1 MPISARRLGQLLS
14 NEALHLVVMPTE
26 ACNFR
31 CFYCYEDFLV
41 GRMPP
46 KVVRGLERLLETR
59 APSLDHLTI
68 SWFGGE
74 PLLERDLVL
83 GLLEHVAR
91 LRARHPRL
99 ALESDITTNAWHL
112 DRPLFE
118 RMLALGV
125 ATWQISFDGPKEIH
139 DRRRKRADGR
149 GTFDRIWSN
158 VRALREVEG
167 EFEIRLRVHVDREN
181 REHLPRF
188 LDQCREAFGEDP
200 RFRMFL
206 RPLSRLG
213 GPNDARIA
221 ILAEEESD
229 ALACA
234 RAQAEERGLGLLAFE
249 KEGEICHAA
258 WGNSFVVRADGRLS
272 KCTVALAH
280 PQNDIGRLL
289 EDGTLEIDAPK
300 TRPWMRG
307 LVSGRELE
315 LLCPMIG
322 LAESAPARVGAKLES
337 TALQG

>member
-1 MPISARRLGQLLS
+1 MALSARRLSEALS
-14 NEALHLVVMPTE
+14 NASLHLVVMPTE

-46 KVVRGLERLLETR
+46 AVVRGLERLLETR
-59 APSLDHLTI
+59 APALEHLSL

-83 GLLEHVAR
+83 LLLEHVAR
-91 LRARHPRL
+91 LRGLHPGL
-99 ALESDITTNAWHL
+99 GFESDITTNAWHL

-118 RMLALGV
+118 RMVALGV
-125 ATWQISFDGPKEIH
+125 SVWQISFDGPKEIH
-139 DRRRKRADGR
+139 DLRRKRADGR
-149 GTFDRIWSN
+149 GTFDRIWTN
-158 VRALREVEG
+158 VRALRDVEG
-167 EFEIRLRVHVDREN
+167 EFEVRLRVHVDREN

-188 LDQCREAFGEDP
+188 LDQCREAFAGDP
-200 RFRMFL
+200 RFRLFL

-221 ILAEEESD
+221 VLADEEGD

-234 RAQAEERGLGLLAFE
+234 RAQAKERGLRLLAPE
-249 KEGEICHAA
+249 LEGEICHAA

-280 PQNDIGRLL
+280 PRNDIGWLR
-289 EDGTLEIDAPK
+289 EDGTLEIDAPRA
-300 TRPWMRG
+300 RPWMRG
-307 LVSGRELE
+307 LVSGREIE

-322 LAESAPARVGAKLES
+322 LADAAPARG
-337 TALQG
+337 

>member
-1 MPISARRLGQLLS
+1 MSLSARRLGEALS
-14 NEALHLVVMPTE
+14 NASLHLVVMPTE

-41 GRMPP
+41 GRMPRS
-46 KVVRGLERLLETR
+46 VVRGLERLLELR
-59 APSLDHLTI
+59 APSLEHLTI

-83 GLLEHVAR
+83 GLLEHVAG
-91 LRARHPRL
+91 LRAIHPRL
-99 ALESDITTNAWHL
+99 AFESDITTNAWHL

-125 ATWQISFDGPKEIH
+125 TVWQISFDGPKEIH
-139 DRRRKRADGR
+139 DLRRKRADGR

-158 VRALREVEG
+158 VRALRDAKG
-167 EFEIRLRVHVDREN
+167 GFEIRLRVHVDREN

-188 LDQCREAFGEDP
+188 LDQCREMFGDDP

-213 GPNDARIA
+213 GPNDASIA
-221 ILAEEESD
+221 ILADEEAG

-234 RAQAEERGLGLLAFE
+234 RAQAEERGLRLLAPE
-249 KEGEICHAA
+249 LEGEICHAA

-280 PQNDIGRLL
+280 PRNDIGRLK

-300 TRPWMRG
+300 TRPWLRG

-322 LAESAPARVGAKLES
+322 LADAAEPAAVR
-337 TALQG
+337 